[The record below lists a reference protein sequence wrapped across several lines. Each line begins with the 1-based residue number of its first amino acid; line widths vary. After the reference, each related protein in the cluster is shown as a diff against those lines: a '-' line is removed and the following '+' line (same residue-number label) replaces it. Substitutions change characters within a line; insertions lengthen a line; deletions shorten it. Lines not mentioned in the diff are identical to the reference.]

1 MEISVVNS
9 RTSIRTL
16 LEAVSFDRK
25 HIDRGVIAS
34 PGFLGVQEGDET
46 KFTSRE
52 WSRLGSSVLI
62 VGRFLVFRV
71 RSHATRL
78 RSVNESRHGSINPL
92 HSYVATIR
100 FTFYCYKYVYLHS
113 LVAMFSACVCV
124 YVNK

>member
-16 LEAVSFDRK
+16 LEVVSFDRK

-34 PGFLGVQEGDET
+34 PGFLGVQEDDET

-71 RSHATRL
+71 RRGSVLLMNLATDQLTLCTRMSPRYVSL
-78 RSVNESRHGSINPL
+78 FIVINTYICIL
-92 HSYVATIR
+92 LLQC
-100 FTFYCYKYVYLHS
+100 FL
-113 LVAMFSACVCV
+113 LVCV
-124 YVNK
+124 YM